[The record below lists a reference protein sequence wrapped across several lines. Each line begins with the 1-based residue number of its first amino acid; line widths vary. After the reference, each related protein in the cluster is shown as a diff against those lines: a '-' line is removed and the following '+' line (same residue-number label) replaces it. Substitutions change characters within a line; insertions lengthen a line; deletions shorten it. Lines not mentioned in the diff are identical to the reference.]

1 MQAAA
6 RSSSVRIL
14 KNLHRTASVPLSH
27 FSDSSSKMM
36 AQVANL
42 STETTS
48 QQGAQKIGLK
58 NRPLSPFLAQKRP
71 EKASTISI
79 GERFVLIGISL
90 VVLPAP
96 EIAKIS
102 LFMY

>member
-1 MQAAA
+1 
-6 RSSSVRIL
+6 
-14 KNLHRTASVPLSH
+14 
-27 FSDSSSKMM
+27 M

>member
-1 MQAAA
+1 
-6 RSSSVRIL
+6 
-14 KNLHRTASVPLSH
+14 
-27 FSDSSSKMM
+27 M
-36 AQVANL
+36 AHVANI
-42 STETTS
+42 SSEATS
-48 QQGAQKIGLK
+48 QQGAQRVVRLK

-79 GERFVLIGISL
+79 GERFLLIGISL

-96 EIAKIS
+96 EIAKMS